1 MLASTMRGLRT
12 TINTTLDD
20 AHTHTADSTH
30 TPQQRNSKHHSTRS
44 SIVTQSGAIPRVVP
58 WEEAEVRV
66 FHRAPRIPRVVVV
79 RAVEGP
85 ALRGRVRVRGEGP
98 SVVVREGTERL
109 VLNRGRGGPGGG
121 PCGGPGGGRRGEN
134 DTQGEEERRGERPR
148 T

>member
-30 TPQQRNSKHHSTRS
+30 TAQQRNSKHHKHTVKYSHPVS
-44 SIVTQSGAIPRVVP
+44 VIPRVIP
-58 WEEAEVRV
+58 WEDAEVRV

-121 PCGGPGGGRRGEN
+121 PGGGLGGGRRGEN